1 MPFFVRFG
9 DASADFLFKSIV
21 TSMPF
26 SKETGDDEG
35 GSRTGS
41 EGREG
46 VHFAERGQ
54 EERLEAAERESE
66 RRAGI
71 RCRGGSGTD

>member
-1 MPFFVRFG
+1 MLFVRFG
-9 DASADFLFKSIV
+9 DASADFLFKSMV

-26 SKETGDDEG
+26 SKETGKEG

-46 VHFAERGQ
+46 VHFAERGE